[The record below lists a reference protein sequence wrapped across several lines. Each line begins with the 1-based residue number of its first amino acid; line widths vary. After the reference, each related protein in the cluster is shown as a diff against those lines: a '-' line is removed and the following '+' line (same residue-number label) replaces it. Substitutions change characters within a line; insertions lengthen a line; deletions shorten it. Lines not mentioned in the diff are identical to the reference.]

1 MSCSSSSSP
10 VFLFPGQGG
19 YLPGGLSRVCADR
32 SLPAVVGQVDAISLR
47 HGGPTISTLLESA
60 DAPTLDV
67 LLASDVPALSLAIF
81 ATELAVLDLA
91 RELAG
96 VTPALVIGHSFGEF
110 AALTAAGALDLADG
124 VRLVIARDRALRAS
138 RDTEGGMV
146 ALRVGRQ
153 RASAVVGSLAD
164 RGLAVAAHN
173 GYDQVVV
180 SGPHESLDRLT
191 ALAGLLGIEAT
202 RLRVPY
208 PFHNRLLAEAN
219 RLFEAEVAEV
229 RVRAPRVPMYSP
241 VLGRYVETEQDGR
254 EILTSH
260 LEREVGFLQ
269 ALVSVRGDGYAHF
282 LECGARAALTDLVGA
297 CLPGVQTAA
306 PLRQRRTL
314 DELRG
319 AFATSSSSEAASNG
333 APVAQAGSNGS
344 SVMQAGSNGSSI
356 ASAGSNG
363 SPVAGAGSN
372 GSSITSARADA
383 APVEPARTGTHQ
395 VQHTAVPAAAVP
407 TTAPEP
413 AEPAPSGGADVPG
426 LVDELRT
433 LYASA
438 VGYPEEVFEADIEL
452 EADLGID
459 SIRQTELLQR
469 ARQKYDL
476 PEADIRITD
485 YTTLE
490 SIAELLTQL
499 GAGRVKA

>member
-1 MSCSSSSSP
+1 MSHSSSTEP

-19 YLPGGLSRVCADR
+19 YLPGCLSRVCAGR
-32 SLPAVVGQVDAISLR
+32 ALPAVVGQVDALSLR
-47 HGGPTISTLLESA
+47 YGGPTISGLLEDA
-60 DAPTLDV
+60 DAPPLDT

-81 ATELAVLDLA
+81 ATELAVFDLA

-96 VTPALVIGHSFGEF
+96 VTPGLVIGHSFGEF

-124 VRLVIARDRALRAS
+124 VRLVIARDRALRAAD
-138 RDTEGGMV
+138 DTEGGMV

-153 RASAVVGSLAD
+153 RANAVVDSLAD

-208 PFHNRLLAEAN
+208 PFHNRLLGEAN
-219 RLFEAEVAEV
+219 RLFEADVAGV

-241 VLGRYVETEQDGR
+241 VLGRRVETEQDGR

-260 LEREVGFLQ
+260 LEREVGFLP
-269 ALVSVRGDGYAHF
+269 ALVSVRGEGFTHF
-282 LECGARAALTDLVGA
+282 LECGARAALTDLVNA
-297 CLPGVQTAA
+297 NLPGVRTAA
-306 PLRQRRTL
+306 PVRQRRTL

-319 AFATSSSSEAASNG
+319 VFAAFSSTEAGSDTGSWTTG
-333 APVAQAGSNGS
+333 APPVAVAEPSTPP
-344 SVMQAGSNGSSI
+344 AP
-356 ASAGSNG
+356 SAGTDVP
-363 SPVAGAGSN
+363 PVERAEPAAPRVEQVVAP
-372 GSSITSARADA
+372 ARTTAP
-383 APVEPARTGTHQ
+383 APVEP
-395 VQHTAVPAAAVP
+395 P
-407 TTAPEP
+407 
-413 AEPAPSGGADVPG
+413 PSGAGDVSG

-490 SIAELLTQL
+490 SIAGLLTEL
-499 GAGRVKA
+499 GAGRVRA

>member
-1 MSCSSSSSP
+1 MSYSSSSEP

-32 SLPAVVGQVDAISLR
+32 SLPPVVGQVDAISLR

-60 DAPTLDV
+60 DAPTLDM

-96 VTPALVIGHSFGEF
+96 VTPGLVIGHSFGEF
-110 AALTAAGALDLADG
+110 AALTAAGALSLADG

-138 RDTEGGMV
+138 PDAEGGMV

-153 RASAVVGSLAD
+153 RANAVVGSLAD
-164 RGLAVAAHN
+164 RGLTVAAHN

-208 PFHNRLLAEAN
+208 PFHNRLLAAAN

-241 VLGRYVETEQDGR
+241 VLGRYVETEQDSR

-260 LEREVGFLQ
+260 LEREVGFLP
-269 ALVSVRGDGYAHF
+269 ALVSVRGDGYSHF
-282 LECGARAALTDLVGA
+282 LECGARGALTDLVSA

-314 DELRG
+314 DELRS
-319 AFATSSSSEAASNG
+319 AFATSSSSEAGSPVAQAGPNG
-333 APVAQAGSNGS
+333 SPVAQAGSNGS
-344 SVMQAGSNGSSI
+344 PV
-356 ASAGSNG
+356 ASAR
-363 SPVAGAGSN
+363 
-372 GSSITSARADA
+372 TDA
-383 APVEPARTGTHQ
+383 APVEPARSGTQQ
-395 VQHTAVPAAAVP
+395 VPVPAAAVPATAPAPAAAVP
-407 TTAPEP
+407 TTAPAP
-413 AEPAPSGGADVPG
+413 AEPAPSGGADAPG

-490 SIAELLTQL
+490 SIAELLTKL

>member
-1 MSCSSSSSP
+1 MLRNPFLRSTVRIIIVSCSSSEP

-19 YLPGGLSRVCADR
+19 YLPGCLSRVCAGR
-32 SLPAVVGQVDAISLR
+32 PLPAVVGQVDAISLR
-47 HGGPTISTLLESA
+47 HGGPTISALLESA
-60 DAPTLDV
+60 DAPTLDT
-67 LLASDVPALSLAIF
+67 LLASDVPALSLTIF

-96 VTPALVIGHSFGEF
+96 VTPSLVIGHSFGEF

-146 ALRVGRQ
+146 ALHVGRQ
-153 RASAVVGSLAD
+153 RARAVVGSLAD
-164 RGLAVAAHN
+164 RGLTVAAHN

-208 PFHNRLLAEAN
+208 PFHNRLLGEAN

-241 VLGRYVETEQDGR
+241 VLGRYVETEQDSR

-260 LEREVGFLQ
+260 LEREVGFLP
-269 ALVSVRGDGYAHF
+269 ALVSVRGDGFTHF
-282 LECGARAALTDLVGA
+282 LECGARAALTDLVNA
-297 CLPGVQTAA
+297 CLPGARTAA

-314 DELRG
+314 DELRS
-319 AFATSSSSEAASNG
+319 AFATSSSAE
-333 APVAQAGSNGS
+333 AGSDAS
-344 SVMQAGSNGSSI
+344 PV
-356 ASAGSNG
+356 ASAGANG
-363 SPVAGAGSN
+363 SPVASAG
-372 GSSITSARADA
+372 TDA
-383 APVEPARTGTHQ
+383 SPVEHARSGMQQ
-395 VQHTAVPAAAVP
+395 VEQTVVPVVPVP
-407 TTAPEP
+407 TTAPDP
-413 AEPAPSGGADVPG
+413 AEPSPPAAADVPG

-476 PEADIRITD
+476 PEADHIRITD

-490 SIAELLTQL
+490 SIASLLTEL
-499 GAGRVKA
+499 GAGRVKV

>member
-1 MSCSSSSSP
+1 MSHSSSAEP

-19 YLPGGLSRVCADR
+19 YLPGCLSRVCAGR
-32 SLPAVVGQVDAISLR
+32 ALPAVVGQVDALSLR
-47 HGGPTISTLLESA
+47 YGGPTISGLLEGA
-60 DAPTLDV
+60 DAPSLDT

-81 ATELAVLDLA
+81 ATELAVRDLA
-91 RELAG
+91 RDLAS
-96 VTPALVIGHSFGEF
+96 VTPGLVIGHSFGEF

-124 VRLVIARDRALRAS
+124 VRLVIARDRALRAAG
-138 RDTEGGMV
+138 DTEGGMV

-153 RASAVVGSLAD
+153 RADAVVGSLAD

-208 PFHNRLLAEAN
+208 PFHNRLLGEAN
-219 RLFEAEVAEV
+219 RLFEADVAGV

-241 VLGRYVETEQDGR
+241 VLGRHVESEQDGR

-260 LEREVGFLQ
+260 LEREVGFLP
-269 ALVSVRGDGYAHF
+269 ALVSVRGDGFTHF
-282 LECGARAALTDLVGA
+282 LECGARCALTDLVNA
-297 CLPGVQTAA
+297 NLPGVRTAA
-306 PLRQRRTL
+306 PLRQRRTF

-319 AFATSSSSEAASNG
+319 VFAAFSSTEA
-333 APVAQAGSNGS
+333 
-344 SVMQAGSNGSSI
+344 
-356 ASAGSNG
+356 
-363 SPVAGAGSN
+363 
-372 GSSITSARADA
+372 
-383 APVEPARTGTHQ
+383 GTD
-395 VQHTAVPAAAVP
+395 AVPAASSWTAAPPVVSAGTSASPAASSGTDVP
-407 TTAPEP
+407 PVEQARPTAPRVEQAVAPVRTTEP
-413 AEPAPSGGADVPG
+413 TPVEPSPSGAGDVTG

-490 SIAELLTQL
+490 SIAGLLTEL
-499 GAGRVKA
+499 GAGRVRA

>member
-1 MSCSSSSSP
+1 M
-10 VFLFPGQGG
+10 
-19 YLPGGLSRVCADR
+19 
-32 SLPAVVGQVDAISLR
+32 DALSLR
-47 HGGPTISTLLESA
+47 YGGPTISGLLEGA
-60 DAPTLDV
+60 DAPPLDT

-96 VTPALVIGHSFGEF
+96 VTPGLVIGHSFGEF

-124 VRLVIARDRALRAS
+124 VRLVIARDRALRAAS
-138 RDTEGGMV
+138 DTEGGMV

-153 RASAVVGSLAD
+153 RADAVVGSLAD

-208 PFHNRLLAEAN
+208 PFHNRLLGEAN
-219 RLFEAEVAEV
+219 RLFEADVAGV

-241 VLGRYVETEQDGR
+241 VLGRHVDTEQDGR

-260 LEREVGFLQ
+260 LEREVGFLS
-269 ALVSVRGDGYAHF
+269 ALVSVRGDGFTHF
-282 LECGARAALTDLVGA
+282 LECGARAALTDLVNA
-297 CLPGVQTAA
+297 NLPGVRTAA
-306 PLRQRRTL
+306 PLRQRRTF

-319 AFATSSSSEAASNG
+319 VFAAFSSTE
-333 APVAQAGSNGS
+333 
-344 SVMQAGSNGSSI
+344 
-356 ASAGSNG
+356 
-363 SPVAGAGSN
+363 AGA
-372 GSSITSARADA
+372 D
-383 APVEPARTGTHQ
+383 
-395 VQHTAVPAAAVP
+395 AVPAASSWTAAPPVVSAGSSASPAAIPGTDVP
-407 TTAPEP
+407 SVEQARPTAPQVEQAVAPAAPARTTEP
-413 AEPAPSGGADVPG
+413 VPVEPPPSGAGDVTG

-490 SIAELLTQL
+490 SIAGLLTEL
-499 GAGRVKA
+499 GAGRVRA